1 MKPWQNAKQFAIHA
15 NIEMLQH
22 ALEWGKF
29 QKCGYAS
36 LMSKFDT
43 ENCPTEKW

>member
-1 MKPWQNAKQFAIHA
+1 MKPWQNAKQFVKND
-15 NIEMLQH
+15 NIGMLQH

-29 QKCGYAS
+29 QKCGYSS